1 MAARSFARRKTLHIL
16 GSLLGLVV
24 APLWLW
30 AVRAPDA
37 AYAPLP
43 DSDIRWGYAAGTT
56 FTHPGI
62 AEEAALLRQQRSAK
76 GLAGGAGRSA
86 LRAGDAA
93 GVTAAFGPE
102 AKVEWSPTGTP
113 RTLRRATGTLTA
125 PQPGSDSQGV
135 ARGVLRSHPAV
146 FGLSASALRAPT

>member
-1 MAARSFARRKTLHIL
+1 MHSWGAGGSVMSIRQSARRKTLYLL
-16 GSLLGLVV
+16 GSFLGLVV

-43 DSDIRWGYAAGTT
+43 DYDIRWGYAAGTT
-56 FTHPGI
+56 FNHPGI

-93 GVTAAFGPE
+93 GGTAAFGPG
-102 AKVEWSPTGTP
+102 AKGEGGPPGTP
-113 RTLRRATGTLTA
+113 PAPRRGAGTVA
-125 PQPGSDSQGV
+125 PPHPG
-135 ARGVLRSHPAV
+135 R
-146 FGLSASALRAPT
+146 